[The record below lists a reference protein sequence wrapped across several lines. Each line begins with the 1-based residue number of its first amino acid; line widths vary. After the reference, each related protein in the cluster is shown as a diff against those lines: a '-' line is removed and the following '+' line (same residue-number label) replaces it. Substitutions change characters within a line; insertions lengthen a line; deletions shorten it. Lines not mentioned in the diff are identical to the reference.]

1 MLQAHAQEFLKRGGG
16 RILDCWGIFEISYL
30 SPCKI
35 RFQLIFS
42 VERVETQVRGGGGV
56 VSQGACPTPQFSLL
70 LVANYAPPPPGI
82 FVIVSCKLVDSGR
95 CCWGKCLALWSCDPL
110 EPPPPHPKKKLS
122 ACTVGPSSTTLAQH

>member
-42 VERVETQVRGGGGV
+42 VERVETQVRGGGG
-56 VSQGACPTPQFSLL
+56 GPGGM
-70 LVANYAPPPPGI
+70 PPPPPAI
-82 FVIVSCKLVDSGR
+82 FVIVSCKL
-95 CCWGKCLALWSCDPL
+95 C
-110 EPPPPHPKKKLS
+110 PPPEFLLLLV
-122 ACTVGPSSTTLAQH
+122 ANWWILEDVAGVNV